1 MSDINGADLLRV
13 ALQAAVPLWVQEVQS
28 WSTESRLAVARECAD
43 VVASKGDV
51 LQFGGKRG
59 EAAAAFNALAR
70 GLACCA
76 YQPGGVTFLGDH
88 YEAEVQTDA
97 N

>member
-13 ALQAAVPLWVQEVQS
+13 ALQAAVPLWVQEAAI
-28 WSTESRLAVARECAD
+28 WSAEYRLTVARESAD

-51 LQFGGKRG
+51 LQFGGEKG
-59 EAAAAFNALAR
+59 EAAKAFNALAR

-76 YQPGGVTFLGDH
+76 YQPGGVTFMGDH
-88 YEAEVQTDA
+88 YEAEETTT
-97 N
+97 

>member
-1 MSDINGADLLRV
+1 VSSTADLMRTSL
-13 ALQAAVPLWVQEVQS
+13 AAAVPLWIAEVS
-28 WSTESRLAVARECAD
+28 GWSTERRLATARECAD

-59 EAAAAFNALAR
+59 EAAEAFNALAR

-76 YQPGGVTFLGDH
+76 YQPGGITFMGDH
-88 YEAEVQTDA
+88 YEAEETTT
-97 N
+97 